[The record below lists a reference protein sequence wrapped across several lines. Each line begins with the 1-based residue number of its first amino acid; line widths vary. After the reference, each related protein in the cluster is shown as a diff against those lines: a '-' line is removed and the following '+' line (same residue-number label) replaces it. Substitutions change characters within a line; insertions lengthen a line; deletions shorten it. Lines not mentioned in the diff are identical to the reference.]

1 MLRLELTD
9 GLPPALAD
17 DIQIQLVVLY
27 LIRNALEAI
36 SAKNSEPR
44 EVILH
49 TARLDAGRVHV
60 TVRDTGQGLSPEVQ
74 DRLFQPFFTTKAG
87 GMGLGLSV
95 SRSIVESQ
103 GGQLWA
109 TSNPEGGAS
118 FHFSLPIH
126 ASS

>member
-1 MLRLELTD
+1 MCIRDSGYAGPGDTVYVRGGTYFLTAPQWVSVGGASTAPLTLQPYPNEKVILD
-9 GLPPALAD
+9 GAGLPATGPAA
-17 DIQIQLVVLY
+17 VSY
-27 LIRNALEAI
+27 T
-36 SAKNSEPR
+36 
-44 EVILH
+44 H
-49 TARLDAGRVHV
+49 LDVYKR
-60 TVRDTGQGLSPEVQ
+60 
-74 DRLFQPFFTTKAG
+74 QPFFTTKAG

>member
-1 MLRLELTD
+1 MYKR
-9 GLPPALAD
+9 
-17 DIQIQLVVLY
+17 Q
-27 LIRNALEAI
+27 
-36 SAKNSEPR
+36 
-44 EVILH
+44 ILH
-49 TARLDAGRVHV
+49 TARLDAGRVQV